1 MSIDTRSTPK
11 RSNYRKPPTIRDSSN
26 RKRTITSIDDW
37 NQPSSSSKSKRDKK
51 RQALKNFRQPT
62 GESTFSSIKKA
73 YTISD
78 SQLMGIERFLDKHKD
93 IANLVLEAHTKIRG
107 FFTSETLLLEL
118 ISDISI
124 EGGEELFVYI
134 QTHLS
139 VEEAVEKI
147 NDFDEQWFL
156 DQLNRTKGLFNFNLR
171 FL

>member
-1 MSIDTRSTPK
+1 MFTQAEILQK
-11 RSNYRKPPTIRDSSN
+11 GKKVSSSHRYLSRRGGKIN
-26 RKRTITSIDDW
+26 LSVDW
-37 NQPSSSSKSKRDKK
+37 NEPCSLSNKVSQRGLTLRKIR
-51 RQALKNFRQPT
+51 RT
-62 GESTFSSIKKA
+62 TGGESTFSSIKKA
-73 YTISD
+73 YTISN
-78 SQLMGIERFLDKHKD
+78 SQLMSIERFLDKHKD
-93 IANLVLEAHTKIRG
+93 IADLVLEAHAKIRD

-134 QTHLS
+134 QTYLS

-156 DQLNRTKGLFNFNLR
+156 DQLSRTKGLFNFNLR

>member
-1 MSIDTRSTPK
+1 MTRREVILQKGNKAPFFPSYLL
-11 RSNYRKPPTIRDSSN
+11 RRGGNIN
-26 RKRTITSIDDW
+26 FGVDW
-37 NQPSSSSKSKRDKK
+37 SENKTNQRSKSDQKS
-51 RQALKNFRQPT
+51 QALRKLRQPT

-73 YTISD
+73 YTISN
-78 SQLMGIERFLDKHKD
+78 SQLMSIERFLDKHKD
-93 IANLVLEAHTKIRG
+93 IADLVLEAHAKIRD

-139 VEEAVEKI
+139 VEEAVEKM

-156 DQLNRTKGLFNFNLR
+156 DQLSRTKGLFNFNLR

>member
-1 MSIDTRSTPK
+1 MTEITIMD
-11 RSNYRKPPTIRDSSN
+11 TIRQSLP
-26 RKRTITSIDDW
+26 I
-37 NQPSSSSKSKRDKK
+37 KSGDILE
-51 RQALKNFRQPT
+51 Q
-62 GESTFSSIKKA
+62 IKKQ
-73 YTISD
+73 YSIPESD
-78 SQLMGIERFLDKHKD
+78 LSDVEQFLDKHKD
-93 IANLVLEAHTKIRG
+93 IANLVLEAYTKIRD

-156 DQLNRTKGLFNFNLR
+156 DQLSRTKGLFNFNLR

>member
-1 MSIDTRSTPK
+1 MFTQAEILQRGKKVPSFPYYMSRRGGKINLSV
-11 RSNYRKPPTIRDSSN
+11 
-26 RKRTITSIDDW
+26 DW
-37 NQPSSSSKSKRDKK
+37 NEPSSSSKRDKK
-51 RQALKNFRQPT
+51 TQALRKFRQPT
-62 GESTFSSIKKA
+62 GKSTFSSIKKA
-73 YTISD
+73 YTISN
-78 SQLMGIERFLDKHKD
+78 SQLMSIERFLDKHKD
-93 IANLVLEAHTKIRG
+93 IADLVLEAHAKIRD

-118 ISDISI
+118 ISDINI

-134 QTHLS
+134 QTYLS

>member
-1 MSIDTRSTPK
+1 MSIDTRPTPK
-11 RSNYRKPPTIRDSSN
+11 RANYRKPSTIRDSSN
-26 RKRTITSIDDW
+26 KKRTVTSIDDW
-37 NQPSSSSKSKRDKK
+37 NKPSSSSKLNKRI
-51 RQALKNFRQPT
+51 QALKNFRQPT

-78 SQLMGIERFLDKHKD
+78 SQLMDIERFLDKHKD
-93 IANLVLEAHTKIRG
+93 IANLILEAYTKIQD
-107 FFTSETLLLEL
+107 FFTSEILLLEL
-118 ISDISI
+118 ISDISV

-139 VEEAVEKI
+139 VEEAVEKM

>member
-1 MSIDTRSTPK
+1 MTEITIMD
-11 RSNYRKPPTIRDSSN
+11 TIRQSLP
-26 RKRTITSIDDW
+26 I
-37 NQPSSSSKSKRDKK
+37 KSGDILE
-51 RQALKNFRQPT
+51 Q
-62 GESTFSSIKKA
+62 IKKQ
-73 YTISD
+73 YSIPESD
-78 SQLMGIERFLDKHKD
+78 LSDVEQFLDKHKD
-93 IANLVLEAHTKIRG
+93 IANLVLEAYTKVRD

-134 QTHLS
+134 QTYLS

-156 DQLNRTKGLFNFNLR
+156 DQLSRTKGLFNFNLR